1 MQNDQAKFIN
11 YNYDKGKFMKNLIFL
26 SGSLLLLPVR
36 LIGEPDMNKNNVQL
50 VEQVDLNRYVG
61 LWYEIAKIPNR
72 FQKQCVKNT
81 TAQYAIRSDGR
92 IDVVNRCMKE
102 NGFFDE
108 AKGIAKIVDLFWGN
122 YWIIG
127 LDNDYQWAVV
137 GEPTRKY
144 GWVLGR
150 STALSDNQWEN
161 VHAVLLKNGYN
172 PDDFVKTEHD

>member
-1 MQNDQAKFIN
+1 
-11 YNYDKGKFMKNLIFL
+11 
-26 SGSLLLLPVR
+26 
-36 LIGEPDMNKNNVQL
+36 MNKNNVQL

-108 AKGIAKIVDLFWGN
+108 AKGIAKIVDQVSHAQLKVSFVHIFGIYLFWGN